1 MPRRAAAASAG
12 TPPGRLSPELPPHAA
27 DDDAQRLAA
36 LSASRYARLMPATP
50 AWPPKSL
57 PRLFV
62 RTPLDEGASVELDA
76 GQANYLGNV
85 MRLGVGAELL
95 VFDGASGEWLAR
107 IAEAGRKRM
116 TLTVERRTREP
127 EAIPDVWLAFAP
139 VKRTQTDWLVE
150 KATELG
156 AAKLLPVIT
165 QRTIAERVKLE
176 RLEAIAI
183 EAAEQCGRTVL
194 PEIAEPVSLK
204 QLLACRDPERRLY
217 FADEG
222 GGEPAVATFAPGPAL
237 ILTGP
242 EGGFTD
248 EERAAIRAAANSVAI
263 SLGPRILRAETA
275 ALAALAAFMAV
286 AGDWRLIDT

>member
-1 MPRRAAAASAG
+1 
-12 TPPGRLSPELPPHAA
+12 
-27 DDDAQRLAA
+27 
-36 LSASRYARLMPATP
+36 MPATP

-62 RTPLDEGASVELDA
+62 RTALSDEARVDLDA

-85 MRLGVGAELL
+85 MRLGEDAEVLL
-95 VFDGASGEWLAR
+95 FDGRSGEWLGR
-107 IAEAGRKRM
+107 IAELGKKRM
-116 TLTVERRTREP
+116 ALTIERRTREP
-127 EAIPDVWLAFAP
+127 EDIPDVWLAFAP

-156 AAKLLPVIT
+156 VAKLMPVMT

-183 EAAEQCGRTVL
+183 EAAEQCGRTRL
-194 PEIAEPVSLK
+194 PEIVPPVSLS
-204 QLLACRDPERRLY
+204 QLLKEDGRTLY
-217 FADEG
+217 FADEA
-222 GGEPAVATFAPGPAL
+222 GGEPVASAFRQGAAT

-248 EERAAIRAAANSVAI
+248 EERAKIRAVGGAVPI

-275 ALAALAAFMAV
+275 ALASLAAYMAL
-286 AGDWRLIDT
+286 AGDWR

>member
-1 MPRRAAAASAG
+1 
-12 TPPGRLSPELPPHAA
+12 
-27 DDDAQRLAA
+27 
-36 LSASRYARLMPATP
+36 MPATP

-62 RTPLDEGASVELDA
+62 RQALGESAHIELDA

-85 MRLGVGAELL
+85 MRLGPGAELL
-95 VFDGASGEWLAR
+95 TFDGNSGEWLAR
-107 IAEAGRKRM
+107 IAETGKKRM
-116 TLTVERRTREP
+116 TLTVERRTRTPEP
-127 EAIPDVWLAFAP
+127 VVDIWLAFAP
-139 VKRTQTDWLVE
+139 VKRTQTDWLAE

-156 AAKLLPVIT
+156 AARLLPVIT

-183 EAAEQCGRTVL
+183 EAAEQCGRTRL

-204 QLLACRDPERRLY
+204 QLLGGLDGKRTLY

-222 GGEPAVATFAPGPAL
+222 GGQPVGQAMRPGPAL
-237 ILTGP
+237 ILIGP

-248 EERAAIRAAANSVAI
+248 DERALVRAAPGAVAI

-275 ALAALAAFMAV
+275 ALAALTAYMAL
-286 AGDWRLIDT
+286 AGDWR